1 MRKLKQYVPQ
11 DDFDMPK
18 EIDLER
24 YTAVLIRQSE
34 ERAAK
39 DHIFSR
45 EMQLELPIYAM
56 RLRKEKTDTWIHVY
70 DEGAGVS
77 GQKRIDEREELNRL
91 YYDIKHGIV
100 GEDGVRRTIGSLVII
115 NEDRLF
121 RDEFHTNDTTF
132 IQLLAEYHVL
142 LFVRTDHRRY
152 DCTKHS
158 DRNALLDKLIAS
170 RNYLDDHV
178 YGRMNVSQEA
188 KALQGLF
195 DGRNLPMGFV
205 VDKKVPKKEQHPLVY
220 EPWVDAIRWLFKRF
234 KELDSI
240 GKLAYEIEALPYL
253 FPDPTAEDFLRYTFK
268 INMTKFPGGFKP
280 TATGTLTYML
290 TNPTY
295 IGCWVYKDAIVR
307 WDNHPAIVDKDL
319 FMSVYQRITG
329 HDLEGNPVEG
339 MERRKLQTRSAD
351 AVLKHLLT
359 TPLGSM
365 YVGNHEQPVYMR
377 IMATHHSDKH
387 TMHRDKAFSFSA
399 ELLDDIFLSR
409 IKALAL
415 ADQHIAEH
423 IKASIDELEEEHVEA
438 VVSIDDQLAH
448 VRLEI
453 QKTLAFLH
461 DEILTLTAEEKA
473 KYNRTLAGLRQREKD
488 LIEAQNNTPQ
498 TTLKEDFQ
506 ELADVLADIPG
517 RLDGCTMERKQK
529 LARLITESVVIEDVS
544 VHWLRLTVFW
554 RGPLAARP
562 DVCFIWCQRG
572 RRHVERWN
580 ADEDEYIKAN
590 CATGDK
596 WTILNHFP
604 EKTWNM
610 IRERSLFLGV
620 RRQVSQT
627 VPIADNTTVSDLN
640 IIPDRA
646 IALRILEE
654 VSQTSSKTVKRDS
667 LSFAVWLYPAGLS
680 EFVQA
685 LEHRNG
691 DSDDPNGENGRG
703 DGNANELANPLVAVG
718 VSAEARERR
727 NDNPGETA
735 FQHS

>member
-18 EIDLER
+18 EIDPER

-45 EMQLELPIYAM
+45 EMQLELPKYAM
-56 RLRKEKTDTWIHVY
+56 RLRREKTDKWIRIY

-77 GQKRIDEREELNRL
+77 GQKRIDEREELNHL
-91 YYDIKHGIV
+91 YYDIKHGV
-100 GEDGVRRTIGSLVII
+100 VDDDGVRRTIGSLVVI

-132 IQLLAEYHVL
+132 IQLLAEYNVL

-178 YGRMNVSQEA
+178 YGRMNTSQEA

-195 DGRNLPMGFV
+195 DGRNLAMGYV
-205 VDKKVPKKEQHPLVY
+205 VDKKAPKKEQTILVY
-220 EPWVDAIRWLFKRF
+220 EPWIPAIRWLFSRF

-240 GKLAYEIEALPYL
+240 SKLGYEIEAMPYL

-268 INMTKFPGGFKP
+268 VIMTKYPGGFKP
-280 TATGTLTYML
+280 TSFAALTHIL
-290 TNPTY
+290 TNPIY

-307 WDNHPAIVDKDL
+307 WDNHEAIVDKEL
-319 FMSVYQRITG
+319 FMWVYQRITG
-329 HDLEGNPVEG
+329 HDLDGNPVEG
-339 MERRKLQTRSAD
+339 MERRKFQANSAQ
-351 AVLKHLLT
+351 AVLKHVLT
-359 TPLGSM
+359 TPLGSI
-365 YVGNHEQPVYMR
+365 YVANPEQPLYMR
-377 IMATHHSDKH
+377 IMSPHKSRKGP
-387 TMHRDKAFSFSA
+387 MHRDKAFSFSA
-399 ELLDDIFLSR
+399 DLLDDIFLAR

-461 DEILTLTAEEKA
+461 DEILTLTAEDKG
-473 KYNRTLAGLRQREKD
+473 KYNKTLAGLRNREKE

-506 ELADVLADIPG
+506 DLADVLADIPG
-517 RLDGCTMERKQK
+517 KLDSCTMERKQK

-544 VHWLRLTVFW
+544 VHWLRFTVFW

-562 DVCFIWCQRG
+562 DVCLIWCQRG

-580 ADEDEYIKAN
+580 AEEDEYIKAN
-590 CATGDK
+590 CAAGDK
-596 WTILNHFP
+596 WEILNHFP

-610 IRERSLFLGV
+610 IRERALLLGV
-620 RRQVSQT
+620 RRQHSQT
-627 VPIADNTTVSDLN
+627 APIADNVTVSDLN
-640 IIPDRA
+640 VIPDSA
-646 IALRILEE
+646 IALQILEQ
-654 VSQTSSKTVKRDS
+654 VAQTSSKTVKRDS
-667 LSFAVWLYPAGLS
+667 QSFSVWLYPAGLS
-680 EFVQA
+680 EFA
-685 LEHRNG
+685 EAIEHR
-691 DSDDPNGENGRG
+691 DGENGRG
-703 DGNANELANPLVAVG
+703 NGNGLAIPLLAVAVSSEG
-718 VSAEARERR
+718 
-727 NDNPGETA
+727 DNRGNGNLDETA
-735 FQHS
+735 DSFQQP